1 MSYCIFPAATSDYIP
16 VTQILEFQSGETEK
30 KITVTIVN
38 DAMIEE
44 AENFE
49 LYLTGGIGVLLSP
62 FPRAV
67 VTIVNDDGEW

>member
-1 MSYCIFPAATSDYIP
+1 M
-16 VTQILEFQSGETEK
+16 TQILEFQSGETEK
-30 KITVTIVN
+30 EITVTIVN

-62 FPRAV
+62 FPRAR